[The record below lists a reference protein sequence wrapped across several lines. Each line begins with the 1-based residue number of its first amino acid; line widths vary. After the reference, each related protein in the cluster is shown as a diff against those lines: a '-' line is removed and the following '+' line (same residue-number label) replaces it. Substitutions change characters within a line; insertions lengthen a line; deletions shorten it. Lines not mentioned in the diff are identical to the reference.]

1 MEANRFLERLSA
13 CAGTVRR
20 ALMITASPS
29 DRDLTESHSDDIR
42 CTLELSGFEFE
53 DYTILDN
60 RNRRRAKELVRS
72 ADLIILGGGHC
83 PTQNTFFREIGL
95 RKLMA
100 DFDGTVFGISAGSM
114 NAADVVYAQPEE
126 EGEGTDPE
134 YKKFLRGLNLTKC
147 MLIPHYQETWDK
159 ILDGQRLFE
168 DITYPVSAGTRFFVL
183 CDGSYLYS
191 DGITERI
198 CGEAWMIKNGK
209 LKKICEDEEE
219 YVLRPGRHRRRRHH
233 TAKKVSGEE
242 AES

>member
-114 NAADVVYAQPEE
+114 NAADV
-126 EGEGTDPE
+126 
-134 YKKFLRGLNLTKC
+134 
-147 MLIPHYQETWDK
+147 IPHYQETWDK